1 MTSKAEE
8 IEFYKTIYI
17 LAFGKGFHY
26 FHSNDSNTIFDFLK
40 EQFWGEDLR
49 LRINLL
55 AKLLYFDSLANP
67 QISNE
72 LKVKSEELKEY
83 ANHIQE

>member
-1 MTSKAEE
+1 MISKAEE

-17 LAFGKGFHY
+17 LTFGKGFHY

-55 AKLLYFDSLANP
+55 AKLLYFDSLTNP

-72 LKVKSEELKEY
+72 LKVKSEELTQY